1 MVAWEAAVT
10 VRAIKP
16 RSALAAAGFITAF
29 RQGPRRAA
37 ATHCRVGCITG
48 DPDRSRFTLRHP
60 NHLFPH
66 GGTSLTLTER
76 EVEVAN
82 GTAVTSVPLKACA
95 AYALA

>member
-16 RSALAAAGFITAF
+16 RSALAAAGLITAF
-29 RQGPRRAA
+29 RQGPCRAA
-37 ATHCRVGCITG
+37 ATQ
-48 DPDRSRFTLRHP
+48 
-60 NHLFPH
+60 
-66 GGTSLTLTER
+66 LTER

-82 GTAVTSVPLKACA
+82 GTAITSVPLKACA